1 MELDFVIPDE
11 EGITILEVRSGALYK
26 RHSSLDNALANNVSQ
41 IDRAI
46 VLTTGN
52 VEVEN
57 GIIYLPLY
65 MASFITESR

>member
-26 RHSSLDNALANNVSQ
+26 RHSSPDNALANNASQ